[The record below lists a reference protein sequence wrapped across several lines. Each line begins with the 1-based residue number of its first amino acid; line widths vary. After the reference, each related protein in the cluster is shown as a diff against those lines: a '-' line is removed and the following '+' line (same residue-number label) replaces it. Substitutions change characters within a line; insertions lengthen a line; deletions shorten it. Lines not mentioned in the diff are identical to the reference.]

1 VNAAL
6 VVVACYLVG
15 SIPFSF
21 LVARLWGVADV
32 RRVGSG
38 NVGATN
44 VMRSA
49 GAVPGALALLL
60 DVAKGS
66 AAVLAVAR
74 IGGPDLVGLA
84 ATSAVV
90 GHTFPVWL
98 GFRGG
103 KGVATGAGAFL
114 AIAPG
119 ATAAGLLVFAVTLA
133 ATRYVSAGSIAGSL
147 ALAVAAFVTGQP
159 PGVAWAS
166 AAVALLVAWTH
177 RGNLARI
184 AGGTESR
191 LGRPGRERPAG

>member
-6 VVVACYLVG
+6 VVAACYLVG

-21 LVARLWGVADV
+21 LVARYWGVTDV

-60 DVAKGS
+60 DVAKGV

-74 IGGPDLVGLA
+74 LGGLDLAGLA
-84 ATSAVV
+84 AASAVV
-90 GHTFPVWL
+90 GHTYPLWL

-114 AIAPG
+114 PLAPV
-119 ATAAGLLVFAVTLA
+119 ATAVGLLVFAVTLA
-133 ATRYVSAGSIAGSL
+133 ATRYVSAGSVAGSL
-147 ALAVAAFVTGQP
+147 ALAIAAFLTGQP
-159 PGVAWAS
+159 PGVAWA
-166 AAVALLVAWTH
+166 AAGVALLVVWKH

-191 LGRPGRERPAG
+191 LGRPGRERQAG